1 MARDLSPEDLYRFCD
16 DRIFDFRT
24 TVELPP
30 LDGIIGQDRALE
42 AIRFGLAMKNPG
54 YKSFQNRRLDRR
66 AFLRGAG
73 ACVALP

>member
-30 LDGIIGQDRALE
+30 LDGIIGQDRALHSIE
-42 AIRFGLAMKNPG
+42 FGLNLSSTG
-54 YKSFQNRRLDRR
+54 FNIYVLGES
-66 AFLRGAG
+66 GT
-73 ACVALP
+73 